1 MCPRNMRR
9 DMGRMSVELELIGH
23 IFMKRLVLV
32 SVVLLAACAN
42 PLKVT
47 SSSERSVVVQALK
60 ASDAQNLAN
69 SECQRYGRS
78 ARLNGMLPGTIQ
90 YVFDCEK

>member
-1 MCPRNMRR
+1 
-9 DMGRMSVELELIGH
+9 
-23 IFMKRLVLV
+23 MKRFGLV
-32 SVVLLAACAN
+32 SFFLLTACAN

-47 SSSERSVVVQALK
+47 SSSERSVVVQALRV
-60 ASDAQNLAN
+60 SEAQTLAN
-69 SECQRYGRS
+69 SECQKYGRS